1 MVYLIYVNH
10 FDKEEN
16 KLLELLK
23 IGYTADNKKEIR
35 YQTYKLHYPLFK
47 VLYEIPDANTLDEK
61 RLQKYFQEFRYSDY
75 GLEWFKYDKSIV
87 DYFKTHTTK
96 DSLNDLGEI
105 CLTDRSKLWKFR
117 DYVEKVITRLVNYK
131 ISIKELT
138 IEEGLGRVK
147 SITSEVIDDVGIRSK
162 VRLYKYLTETYNIS
176 EDILD
181 FGERIENPEILNFMR
196 EFESKTIFSE
206 KMRLLCLSNF
216 SDSELS
222 AVLELIPILYK
233 NYYNTLGKS
242 KIGAL
247 SYKKHLLDK
256 ECNRILNNQGVASSC
271 AERIVSYFCIGK
283 RYLKTEIKQAL
294 SVIYK
299 DTGLDLTP
307 KASDLEKYFELKEVN
322 LVDHSTNKRVKGFEI
337 LSKKDEK

>member
-23 IGYTADNKKEIR
+23 IGYTADNKKEVR
-35 YQTYKLHYPLFK
+35 YQTYKLHYPPSK

-75 GLEWFKYDKSIV
+75 GLEWFKYDQSIV

-117 DYVEKVITRLVNYK
+117 DYVEKVVTRLVNYK
-131 ISIKELT
+131 ISIGELT
-138 IEEGLGRVK
+138 IEEGLDRVK
-147 SITSEVIDDVGIRSK
+147 SITSEVINDIGIRSK
-162 VRLYKYLTETYNIS
+162 VRLYKYLTETYKVS

-181 FGERIENPEILNFMR
+181 FGEKIEDPEILNFMR
-196 EFESKTIFSE
+196 EFESKTLFPE
-206 KMRLLCLSNF
+206 KMKLLC
-216 SDSELS
+216 ELTVEEG
-222 AVLELIPILYK
+222 VLCNILETIPLVFK
-233 NYYNTLGKS
+233 NYYQVLGKEKIKLLGYQKYQLEAEYDRMKNGKKKPVGLEQQIYSSFQIGSRYTKSEAKNTLKN
-242 KIGAL
+242 I
-247 SYKKHLLDK
+247 Y
-256 ECNRILNNQGVASSC
+256 EILG
-271 AERIVSYFCIGK
+271 IVGI
-283 RYLKTEIKQAL
+283 
-294 SVIYK
+294 
-299 DTGLDLTP
+299 P
-307 KASDLEKYFELKEVN
+307 KASDLGEYFELKDCKIV
-322 LVDHSTNKRVKGFEI
+322 VGSKRENGFEI

>member
-23 IGYTADNKKEIR
+23 IGYTADNKKEVR
-35 YQTYKLHYPLFK
+35 YQSYKLHYPPFK
-47 VLYEIPDANTLDEK
+47 VLYEIPDADTLNEK
-61 RLQKYFQEFRYSDY
+61 SLQKYFQEFRYSDY
-75 GLEWFKYDKSIV
+75 GHEWFRYDQSII

-96 DSLNDLGEI
+96 DSLSDLGEI
-105 CLTDRSKLWKFR
+105 CTTDSSRLWKFR
-117 DYVEKVITRLVNYK
+117 DYVEKVVTRLVNYK
-131 ISIKELT
+131 ISIEELT
-138 IEEGLGRVK
+138 IEEGLDRVK

-162 VRLYKYLTETYNIS
+162 VRLFKYLTETYKIS

-181 FGERIENPEILNFMR
+181 FGEKIEDPEILNFMR

-206 KMRLLCLSNF
+206 KMKLLCLSNL

-233 NYYNTLGKS
+233 NYYTTLGKERI
-242 KIGAL
+242 KAL
-247 SYKKHLLDK
+247 QCKKCMLEEEYNKLKDVQEYEISLLD
-256 ECNRILNNQGVASSC
+256 RIYKSFICGKKYLNM
-271 AERIVSYFCIGK
+271 
-283 RYLKTEIKQAL
+283 EIKEELRKIYTDLNL
-294 SVIYK
+294 SIS
-299 DTGLDLTP
+299 P
-307 KASDLEKYFELKEVN
+307 KASDLEKYFEVKKVLI
-322 LVDHSTNKRVKGFEI
+322 TNKETGKRDHGYLI